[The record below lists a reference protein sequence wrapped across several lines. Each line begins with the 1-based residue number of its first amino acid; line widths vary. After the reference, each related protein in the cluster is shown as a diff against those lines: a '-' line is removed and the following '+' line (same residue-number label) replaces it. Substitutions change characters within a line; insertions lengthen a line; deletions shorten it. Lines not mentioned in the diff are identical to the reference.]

1 MEKKDKSIFDNNL
14 NKNLVENKEL
24 DHLFGEYNN
33 KNEDN
38 KIDIL
43 KIQNDDIKFII
54 NQYKNSNKGI
64 VDFPRL
70 KNTII
75 PFIQI
80 NNQILN
86 INDYYKIYL
95 LLYNYE
101 EIFLETKKYY
111 KSIIKN
117 NNYGIDDLFKNKTL
131 IEPEIIDDYS
141 YEDFINALSIW
152 YSLNE
157 MFILSLY
164 YLLEYFKID
173 FKYDIYEL
181 NNLSIDLEKKINL
194 FSSENAYKWAGF
206 IMKHSKKNIQSNI
219 TNLFGHF
226 QNFVNQGL
234 FFVGKIAID
243 NIIGNILDK
252 TTSSINIKNIRNEL
266 EKYTNYI
273 KILNY
278 ELENVNDDI
287 NSLLKYEIKNY
298 IQNKL
303 NNNLSELEDQIKRE
317 KLIKRVQ
324 NYFDGYVDIE
334 KLNYEVLDTS
344 INETELNNGWTE
356 MNFNK
361 NNESLNKKY

>member
-1 MEKKDKSIFDNNL
+1 MEKNDKSIFDNGL
-14 NKNLVENKEL
+14 NKNLIENKEL
-24 DHLFGEYNN
+24 DNLFEEYNN

-38 KIDIL
+38 KIDIV
-43 KIQNDDIKFII
+43 KIQNEIKLIL
-54 NQYKNSNKGI
+54 NKYKNSNKGI

-70 KNTII
+70 KNTIA

-80 NNQILN
+80 NNQILD

-95 LLYNYE
+95 LLFNDE
-101 EIFLETKKYY
+101 EIFCETKKYY
-111 KSIIKN
+111 YSIIKN

-131 IEPEIIDDYS
+131 IDPEIIDDYS
-141 YEDFINALSIW
+141 YKDLITTLSIW

-173 FKYDIYEL
+173 FKYDIYQL
-181 NNLSIDLEKKINL
+181 NNLSVDLEKKINL
-194 FSSENAYKWAGF
+194 FSSDNAYKWASF
-206 IMKHSKKNIQSNI
+206 IMKYSKKNIQSNI
-219 TNLFGHF
+219 TNLFSF
-226 QNFVNQGL
+226 FKNFFNQGI
-234 FFVGKIAID
+234 FFIGKIALD
-243 NIIGNILDK
+243 NIVVNFLDK
-252 TTSSINIKNIRNEL
+252 TSSSINIQNIRNEL
-266 EKYTNYI
+266 EKYTKYI

-287 NSLLKYEIKNY
+287 NSLLKHEIKNY

-303 NNNLSELEDQIKRE
+303 NNNSSELDDSIKRE

-324 NYFDGYVDIE
+324 NYFDGYIDIE
-334 KLNYEVLDTS
+334 KLNYEVVNNS

-361 NNESLNKKY
+361 YDE